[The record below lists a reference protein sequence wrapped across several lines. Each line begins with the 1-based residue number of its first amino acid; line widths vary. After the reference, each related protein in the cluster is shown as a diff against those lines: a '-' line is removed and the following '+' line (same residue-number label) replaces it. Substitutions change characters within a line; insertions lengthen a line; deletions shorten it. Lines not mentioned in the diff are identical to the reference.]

1 MSTANIP
8 SIFDTQSLTAIKG
21 NIRKDDPQALRAAAQ
36 QFEAVFM
43 QMVLKSMRA
52 ATPQDGLFDSEQ
64 TRFYQELLDSQLSQ
78 AMSAN
83 RGTGLAALIEKQL
96 ARVDALPAEDAAG
109 AGAGFPL
116 VPSAPGLPLGTAL
129 RALPLP
135 VPAAALPLPAH
146 SSPVRPAL
154 PLPPHWPAPPS
165 PGAVPPAPTFSGAA
179 AGDAPTVF
187 TQTLLPHA
195 VAASQQ
201 TGIPP
206 QFLLAQAALESG
218 WGRHEPR
225 LADGRPSHNL
235 FGIKAGADW
244 PGPVAES
251 VTTEFV
257 AGQAQQ
263 RVERFRAYGSYT
275 EAFNDHARLLSTQ
288 PRYAQVLGVQDA
300 TQFARGLQQAGYATD
315 PAYAD
320 KLVRVIA
327 SPALSPTLNPAL
339 SAAHRTL
346 ASLPG

>member
-8 SIFDTQSLTAIKG
+8 SVFDTQSLASIKG

-36 QFEAVFM
+36 QFEAVFL

-52 ATPQDGLFDSEQ
+52 ATPQDGMFDSEQ

-78 AMSAN
+78 VMSAN
-83 RGTGLAALIEKQL
+83 GSTGLAAMIERQL
-96 ARVDALPAEDAAG
+96 TRTDALADADAD
-109 AGAGFPL
+109 GFPL
-116 VPSAPGLPLGTAL
+116 MPPAASFPLGTPQ

-135 VPAAALPLPAH
+135 SSSATPLPLPAN

-154 PLPPHWPAPPS
+154 PLPPTTS
-165 PGAVPPAPTFSGAA
+165 GAVPPAPTFGAA
-179 AGDAPTVF
+179 GTPNPPPAPTSRSATGADAQTQAF
-187 TQTLLPHA
+187 TQALLPHA
-195 VAASQQ
+195 VAASRQ

-225 LADGRPSHNL
+225 LADGRQSYNL

-244 PGPVAES
+244 QGPVAES

-257 AGQAQQ
+257 AGRAER
-263 RVERFRAYGSYT
+263 RVERFRAYASYT

-288 PRYAQVLGVQDA
+288 PRYAQVLGARDA
-300 TQFARGLQQAGYATD
+300 TSFARGLQNAGYATD

-320 KLVRVIA
+320 KLVRVIG
-327 SPALSPTLNPAL
+327 SPALSTT
-339 SAAHRTL
+339 S
-346 ASLPG
+346 SLPG